1 MSGKQTLL
9 FTVGLAVKC
18 CCTVSTICFPIW
30 CGASVMF
37 LHWHPH
43 NGTCYVVLILH
54 NFQKKLFKHRLLDNL
69 ATCESRVNAARVTD
83 ETALGERDE
92 QKTRGGWHNLSV
104 LVCASLAD
112 VALYITKGAGAKGSV
127 WYPCV
132 MWWNVL
138 SHRSKADSL
147 KTSHVLICQR
157 YKWEQ
162 TKSNSPIPT
171 PLCFIFHSL
180 LHGVSEGCF
189 CVPLWEIGAKKQHI
203 SGVHIWEKDF
213 IH

>member
-1 MSGKQTLL
+1 MAQFS
-9 FTVGLAVKC
+9 
-18 CCTVSTICFPIW
+18 
-30 CGASVMF
+30 
-37 LHWHPH
+37 
-43 NGTCYVVLILH
+43 
-54 NFQKKLFKHRLLDNL
+54 KKLFKHRLLDNL
-69 ATCESRVNAARVTD
+69 GTCASQMNAVRATD
-83 ETALGERDE
+83 ETALGKRGE
-92 QKTRGGWHNLSV
+92 QKTRGGWRNLRV

-147 KTSHVLICQR
+147 KTSHALICQR

-180 LHGVSEGCF
+180 LAWG
-189 CVPLWEIGAKKQHI
+189 LWGLLSACHCGKSGQRNSIYLEFI
-203 SGVHIWEKDF
+203 SGKRISYINVTPG
-213 IH
+213 

>member
-1 MSGKQTLL
+1 M
-9 FTVGLAVKC
+9 
-18 CCTVSTICFPIW
+18 
-30 CGASVMF
+30 
-37 LHWHPH
+37 
-43 NGTCYVVLILH
+43 
-54 NFQKKLFKHRLLDNL
+54 
-69 ATCESRVNAARVTD
+69 NAARATD
-83 ETALGERDE
+83 ETALGERGE
-92 QKTRGGWHNLSV
+92 QKTRGGWRNLRV

-147 KTSHVLICQR
+147 KTSHALICQR

-180 LHGVSEGCF
+180 LAWGLWGLLLRATVGNRGKETAYILSSYLRKGFHTLMWLPGKRPLKTYLRDEAFQLKKGEKMIKAQSPSPPKLVHRCA
-189 CVPLWEIGAKKQHI
+189 CVIPTEQTRN
-203 SGVHIWEKDF
+203 
-213 IH
+213 